1 MTALYGLYA
10 DPEAAQRAVD
20 ALRRAGI
27 ADREIA
33 VMSGEPFEE
42 YDFSHRDKA
51 TWLFK
56 LAGLGG
62 VLGLAAGAG
71 LTVGTERAWPLD
83 VGGMPIVAVWP
94 NLVVTFELTM
104 LGAILTTVLA
114 LFITAKLPARAQP
127 LYDPAISDGQILV
140 GVQNPPAGTVEKM
153 RAALMESGADEIK
166 TTDSRH

>member
-10 DPEAAQRAVD
+10 DPDAAQRAVD

-27 ADREIA
+27 ADRDIQ
-33 VMSGEPFEE
+33 VMSGEPFED
-42 YDFSHRDKA
+42 YDFSHRDHA

-62 VLGLAAGAG
+62 VLGLTAGTL

-114 LFITAKLPARAQP
+114 LFITAQLPARRQP
-127 LYDPAISDGQILV
+127 LYDPAIADGQILV
-140 GVQNPPAGTVEKM
+140 GVQNPVPGSADTLRK
-153 RAALMESGADEIK
+153 ALELGGALTIK
-166 TTDSRH
+166 TAGV

>member
-1 MTALYGLYA
+1 MTALYGLYR
-10 DPEAAQRAVD
+10 DPDASQHAVD

-27 ADREIA
+27 ADRDIE
-33 VMSGEPFEE
+33 VLSSEPFED
-42 YDFSHRDKA
+42 YAFSHRDKA
-51 TWLFK
+51 TWLFR

-62 VLGLAAGAG
+62 LLGLAAGAA

-114 LFITAKLPARAQP
+114 LFITAKLPARRSP
-127 LYDPAISDGQILV
+127 LSDPAIADGQILV
-140 GVQNPPAGTVEKM
+140 GVQHPAVAVADTM
-153 RAALMESGADEIK
+153 RGALEESGAVTIK
-166 TTDSRH
+166 TVGV

>member
-10 DPEAAQRAVD
+10 DPDAAQRAVD

-27 ADREIA
+27 ADRDIE
-33 VMSGEPFEE
+33 VMSGEPFED
-42 YDFSHRDKA
+42 YDFSHRDHA

-62 VLGLAAGAG
+62 VIGLAAGAA

-114 LFITAKLPARAQP
+114 LFITAKLPARRQP
-127 LYDPAISDGQILV
+127 LYDPAISDGEILV
-140 GVQNPPAGTVEKM
+140 GVQHPAAGMTDKM
-153 RAALMESGADEIK
+153 RQALEDSGAITIK
-166 TTDSRH
+166 TAGV